1 MSRITL
7 TAHERSLTSICA
19 MLACEWFHEQEKQ
32 NLIALLAEGLPR
44 CRTVYP
50 LGDLV
55 AASHKLLAA
64 KTHMEWL
71 DARSAIARAVVP
83 VLRLDV
89 VVREPVGM
97 R

>member
-1 MSRITL
+1 MNRITL
-7 TAHERSLTSICA
+7 TANERSLTSICA

-32 NLIALLAEGLPR
+32 NLIALLAEGLLK
-44 CRTVYP
+44 CRTVHP
-50 LGDLV
+50 LGELV
-55 AASHKLLAA
+55 TACHKLLGARS
-64 KTHMEWL
+64 HIEWL